1 MEVEDALFAWI
12 NMNETLQVV
21 PLDEC
26 FKVKARA
33 DDEFFVGLFLFHLLL
48 LFMYLVQIQ
57 FQHMFVIFDIFNS
70 SCIRNIFDPAIMR
83 LTAVKALQ
91 LSAHFALFNTCR

>member
-12 NMNETLQVV
+12 DMNETLQVV

-57 FQHMFVIFDIFNS
+57 FQHMFVVFDIFNS
-70 SCIRNIFDPAIMR
+70 CSIPNFFDPAIMR
-83 LTAVKALQ
+83 LATVEALQ
-91 LSAHFALFNTCR
+91 LSAYLALFDAC